1 LRYPD
6 DAGLLVEKI
15 EASELLFLVNG
26 NFGHAFGGNHIQ
38 RGHLFSRQSPSG
50 SIRVDR
56 KITMFSWYISP
67 WEAARL
73 SLEAQRV
80 MTFHFLR
87 FVSGQERQRHEALS
101 DGEQSLVPGPVNQ
114 TVVASAEPA
123 TSARSMAT
131 RRLKTVPARKAM
143 GVIRAPV
150 GIKDR
155 SRSKVKGKRSS
166 KRGKS
171 RGQRH

>member
-1 LRYPD
+1 
-6 DAGLLVEKI
+6 
-15 EASELLFLVNG
+15 
-26 NFGHAFGGNHIQ
+26 
-38 RGHLFSRQSPSG
+38 
-50 SIRVDR
+50 
-56 KITMFSWYISP
+56 MFSWYISP

-87 FVSGQERQRHEALS
+87 FVSGQERQRQEVLS
-101 DGEQSLVPGPVNQ
+101 DGEQSLVPGLVNQ

-123 TSARSMAT
+123 ISAA
-131 RRLKTVPARKAM
+131 RRLKTVPVRKAM

-166 KRGKS
+166 KGGKS
-171 RGQRH
+171 RGYRHKDGH